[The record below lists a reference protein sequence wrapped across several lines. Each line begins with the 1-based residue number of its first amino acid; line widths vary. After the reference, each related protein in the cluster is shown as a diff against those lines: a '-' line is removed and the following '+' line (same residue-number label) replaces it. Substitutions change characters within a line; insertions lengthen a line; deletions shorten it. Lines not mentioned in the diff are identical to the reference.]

1 MQRRQTFRCIFQS
14 SALQGSQEI
23 IENHNLTNRQTNL
36 QTNRVL
42 NRNDEAEIQ
51 DEVINMEHPESS
63 DIKSISDRNLPPPSY
78 NEVMKSE
85 RDLTS
90 PPPTYSELIISSQ
103 N

>member
-23 IENHNLTNRQTNL
+23 IENHNLTNR

-63 DIKSISDRNLPPPSY
+63 DIKSISDRNSPPPSY
-78 NEVMKSE
+78 NEVMKNE